1 MPCATR
7 PATSSSRLVR
17 TGSEGLG
24 RWGGARPSRAKAEC
38 DGVGLLEAAALLEQV
53 GAGPCRRDRSRAG
66 VQRSAWACMAR
77 AGGRVPH
84 GAVGALQRR
93 SPFVLVTGGGD
104 PGERLEAPRDAAAL
118 VQALDLREGVA
129 LGRFSAS
136 EVAL

>member
-1 MPCATR
+1 MPTR
-7 PATSSSRLVR
+7 PFTSW
-17 TGSEGLG
+17 GS
-24 RWGGARPSRAKAEC
+24 AVC
-38 DGVGLLEAAALLEQV
+38 VGLH
-53 GAGPCRRDRSRAG
+53 GP
-66 VQRSAWACMAR
+66 

-104 PGERLEAPRDAAAL
+104 PGERFEAPRDAAAL

-129 LGRFSAS
+129 LGSFSAS